1 MVLSTSLVK
10 ILISKLH
17 DIPFLILEDVII
29 QQSVKSV
36 LEHLK
41 DKKAEN
47 MIDLIEKADLTESIG
62 NLRDLTLFL
71 PSEKAIS
78 DIPQKIRDEFVKDK
92 NKLREILFHHVAN
105 QDHGTFKMKDNLHLD
120 TLGGNSLRINLHKHF
135 GHRQSL
141 GMVQCARI
149 IESDNKV
156 CGGRVHTIDR

>member
-1 MVLSTSLVK
+1 MVSSTSLVK
-10 ILISKLH
+10 ICISKLH

-78 DIPQKIRDEFVKDK
+78 DIPQKIRDELVKDK

>member
-1 MVLSTSLVK
+1 MSLVQS
-10 ILISKLH
+10 LVFKLH
-17 DIPFLILEDVII
+17 DITFLILDDVII

-47 MIDLIEKADLTESIG
+47 MIDLIEKADLTESIE

-78 DIPQKIRDEFVKDK
+78 EIPKEIRDELVKDK
-92 NKLREILFHHVAN
+92 NKLQEILLHHVAN
-105 QDHGTFKMKDNLHLD
+105 QDQGTCKMKDNLHLD
-120 TLGGNSLRINLHKHF
+120 TLGGNSLRVNLHKHF

-156 CGGRVHTIDR
+156 CGGRVHTIDRYIN